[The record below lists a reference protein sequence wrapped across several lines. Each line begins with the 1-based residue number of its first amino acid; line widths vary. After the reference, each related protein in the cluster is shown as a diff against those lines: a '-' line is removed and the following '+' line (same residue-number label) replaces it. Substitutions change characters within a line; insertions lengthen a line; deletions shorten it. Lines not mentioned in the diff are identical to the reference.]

1 MSPNGAQAEDD
12 YFNDLSRQPD
22 LPSTDNNKSPT
33 KPEGAMNHDQ
43 PGEPKQKRVAC
54 VICRKRKLKCDGE
67 RPSCGTCSRLNHKC
81 AYDEVRRKSG
91 PKRGYVKELE
101 ARLGLCSLHVRLE
114 RANMLGSTAQ
124 VETQLKKDSGSPS
137 AAPLTQ
143 SPAMLTNTTQ
153 SATSYIAYDAGSMNV
168 DMAMPMDGLLST
180 ANNFA
185 ASPTANM
192 IPDIDLAI
200 DENFSWEMIGLGLE
214 EPLPTQDAVDE
225 L

>member
-1 MSPNGAQAEDD
+1 
-12 YFNDLSRQPD
+12 
-22 LPSTDNNKSPT
+22 
-33 KPEGAMNHDQ
+33 
-43 PGEPKQKRVAC
+43 
-54 VICRKRKLKCDGE
+54 
-67 RPSCGTCSRLNHKC
+67 
-81 AYDEVRRKSG
+81 
-91 PKRGYVKELE
+91 
-101 ARLGLCSLHVRLE
+101 
-114 RANMLGSTAQ
+114 
-124 VETQLKKDSGSPS
+124 
-137 AAPLTQ
+137 
-143 SPAMLTNTTQ
+143 MLTNTTQ